1 MSRNVNT
8 DDASSDWRP
17 GEADSQ
23 SSTQTTIESFM
34 EPAPPA
40 PNVSNAVSNEAAHQ
54 RSSERSTAPRSAHGK
69 KSAAAN
75 LKKKIVAFTGDDI
88 VSQAPN
94 RSAAKAAMAQKM
106 QAARAAQNL
115 AQASHA
121 CCNHAEEKNL
131 PSEDSAER
139 MVSPDPT
146 EADPSMDMDASD
158 QMEEKKSAPDD
169 DQQQQR
175 RKRKKTNNKKKK
187 KGGSYKKILIVDFN
201 ERGDFKTR
209 AYRIREIL
217 GPKGIEMRNMKQL
230 PRGGISILFTNEFHK
245 SQAVKILRESS
256 WFREV
261 RRKSHMERKKVFEVI
276 IDGAHD
282 VPNCE
287 FETLPE
293 VVRVRR
299 FKHGRVLISYDNI
312 EAAREAVQ
320 IGIATMNQFFV
331 AKPFVWRPRVGCK
344 TCRSMDHKECRTKS
358 CFKCGQEGHIAKD
371 CQNEP
376 SCITCGGDHQASEC
390 SRYKEEMKN
399 ALFAKKETYANILK
413 RKKAKTLHQR
423 TLDQLRDDE
432 MKRYEEHKNS
442 TQQNDEESKT
452 QDPMAKMSEWKQR
465 QQQELEMQIT
475 RKVLAQLGP
484 ILAAALQS
492 LGIQRHIPDNFLEDI
507 YWKQI
512 EGDRSSA
519 NRSAPVTE
527 PAESKSNR
535 SDNMN
540 VQEPD
545 DDVVIVEIDV
555 PHGNTEQNEQPNK
568 RRKKSKPA
576 AVSTQQ
582 PVGSTT
588 IVEPPTVYGC
598 TCGRELTGNAG
609 WFNHI
614 DGKEHQFMCRRCKQ
628 ILPGTV
634 RAMNLHNRGNCS
646 GMNIDTQNV

>member
-8 DDASSDWRP
+8 DDAQSSDWRP

-34 EPAPPA
+34 EPASQA
-40 PNVSNAVSNEAAHQ
+40 PNVSNAVSNEAADQ
-54 RSSERSTAPRSAHGK
+54 RSSGRSTAARSAHGK
-69 KSAAAN
+69 KSAAAS
-75 LKKKIVAFTGDDI
+75 LKKNIVAFTGSDL

-115 AQASHA
+115 AQAPHA

-131 PSEDSAER
+131 PTEDSAEF
-139 MVSPDPT
+139 MVSPEPT
-146 EADPSMDMDASD
+146 EADPSMDMDGSD
-158 QMEEKKSAPDD
+158 QMEEKKSASPDD
-169 DQQQQR
+169 DQQQQ

-201 ERGDFKTR
+201 EKGDFKTR

-230 PRGGISILFTNEFHK
+230 QRGGISILFTNEFHK
-245 SQAVKILRESS
+245 SQAVKVLKESS

-261 RRKSHMERKKVFEVI
+261 RRKSHMERKKLFEVI

-282 VPNCE
+282 VLNSE
-287 FETLPE
+287 FEELPE

-320 IGIATMNQFFV
+320 IGIATRKQFFV
-331 AKPFVWRPRVGCK
+331 AKPFVWRPRVGCR
-344 TCRSMDHKECRTKS
+344 TCRSMHHRECRSKS

-371 CQNEP
+371 CQNEA
-376 SCITCGGDHQASEC
+376 SCITCGGDHQANEC

-413 RKKAKTLHQR
+413 RKRAKTFDER
-423 TLDQLRDDE
+423 RMDE
-432 MKRYEEHKNS
+432 MREVEMKKWEEHKKS
-442 TQQNDEESKT
+442 MQQNDEPAAPK
-452 QDPMAKMSEWKQR
+452 DPLSGWKQ
-465 QQQELEMQIT
+465 QQRQELEVQIT
-475 RKVLAQLGP
+475 KKVLAQLGP

-492 LGIQRHIPDNFLEDI
+492 LGIQQNIPDTFLEDI

-512 EGDRSSA
+512 EEGQSVQ
-519 NRSAPVTE
+519 NRSAPTTE
-527 PAESKSNR
+527 PAESKHDCSE
-535 SDNMN
+535 SMD

-545 DDVVIVEIDV
+545 NDVVIVEINV
-555 PHGNTEQNEQPNK
+555 PDGNTEENEQPNK
-568 RRKKSKPA
+568 RRKKSKAA

-582 PVGSTT
+582 PVGSTV
-588 IVEPPTVYGC
+588 IDEPPSVYGC
-598 TCGRELTGNAG
+598 TCGRAITGNAG

-614 DGKEHQFMCRRCKQ
+614 DGKEHQFMCLRCKQ

-634 RAMNLHNRGNCS
+634 KAMNIHNRGNCS
-646 GMNIDTQNV
+646 SMNVDTQNV